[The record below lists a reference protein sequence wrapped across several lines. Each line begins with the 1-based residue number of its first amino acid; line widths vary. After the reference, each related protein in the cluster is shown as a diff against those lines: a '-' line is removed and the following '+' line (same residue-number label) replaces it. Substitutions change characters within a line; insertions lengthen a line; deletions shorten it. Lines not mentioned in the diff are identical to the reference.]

1 MLTLESFVNK
11 KEDGTYEISTFGWEY
26 IMKLSST
33 VVYRY
38 FKYRDTE
45 DLISLATLDLAG
57 FIINVLV
64 GSDNE
69 PRNLRNVLF
78 TRARN
83 VCTNSINHVNKSE
96 PTEDETL
103 AKNQSNYNADDY
115 DIDLE
120 YKFSTRAEAHEL
132 SLRIWNL
139 YNGK

>member
-11 KEDGTYEISTFGWEY
+11 KQAGTYEISAFGWEY

>member
-1 MLTLESFVNK
+1 MLTLESFLNK
-11 KEDGTYEISTFGWEY
+11 KQDGTYEISTFGWEY

-115 DIDLE
+115 DSDLE

>member
-11 KEDGTYEISTFGWEY
+11 KQDGTYEISTFGWEY

-103 AKNQSNYNADDY
+103 AKNQSNYNADNY
-115 DIDLE
+115 DIYLE

>member
-11 KEDGTYEISTFGWEY
+11 KQDGTYEISTFGWEY

-103 AKNQSNYNADDY
+103 AKNQS
-115 DIDLE
+115 
-120 YKFSTRAEAHEL
+120 KR
-132 SLRIWNL
+132 
-139 YNGK
+139 

>member
-11 KEDGTYEISTFGWEY
+11 KQDGTYEISTFGWEY

-132 SLRIWNL
+132 SLRIWKL
-139 YNGK
+139 YHGK

>member
-11 KEDGTYEISTFGWEY
+11 KQDGTYEISTFGWEY

-69 PRNLRNVLF
+69 PRNLRNVRF

>member
-11 KEDGTYEISTFGWEY
+11 KQDGTYEISTFGWEY

-132 SLRIWNL
+132 SLRIWKL

>member
-11 KEDGTYEISTFGWEY
+11 KQDGTYEISAFGWEY

>member
-11 KEDGTYEISTFGWEY
+11 KQDGTYEISTFGWEY

-38 FKYRDTE
+38 FKYRDSE

-120 YKFSTRAEAHEL
+120 YKFSNT
-132 SLRIWNL
+132 S
-139 YNGK
+139 

>member
-11 KEDGTYEISTFGWEY
+11 KQDGTYEISTFGWEY

-64 GSDNE
+64 GSDDE

>member
-11 KEDGTYEISTFGWEY
+11 KQDGTYEISTFGWEY